1 MTAKPG
7 LAQGAFIPV

>member
-7 LAQGAFIPV
+7 LAQGAFIPL